1 MLPTPHRLPW
11 MSEEIDMMRDQA
23 RRFIE
28 KELVPQLARWREQG
42 RSDPAAWR
50 HLGEMGLL
58 LPELPQAYG
67 GAGGTL
73 AHQMVIQEELSRA
86 EASTGTVSVH
96 SIAAHYILDYG
107 TEAQKQRW
115 LPRLASGELLAA
127 IAMTEPGTGS
137 DLQAVRTRAE
147 RQGEHYIVNGAKTFI
162 TGGHN
167 AGLVVVVCKT
177 DPSKGAKGISLLVV
191 ETKDQ
196 PGFRVGRLLDKIGF
210 KASDTAELFFDDM
223 RVPADQLLGGVE
235 GQGFFQLMG
244 QLPFERL
251 QIAVSAVA
259 IIERAIELTLEYTK
273 ERRAFGQAVFD
284 FQNTR
289 FKLAECAT
297 TAHVMRCFVNDC
309 VQRLVEGRL
318 EAEAAYMAKWW
329 CSEQQCRVL
338 DECLQFFGGYG
349 YMNEYPIARLYADAR
364 VQKIYGGANEI
375 MKDLIARRLAS

>member
-1 MLPTPHRLPW
+1 M
-11 MSEEIDMMRDQA
+11 A
-23 RRFIE
+23 G
-28 KELVPQLARWREQG
+28 WRERG
-42 RSDPAAWR
+42 RSDPEAWR
-50 HLGEMGLL
+50 RFGEMGLL
-58 LPELPQAYG
+58 LPELPEAYG
-67 GAGGTL
+67 GSGATM
-73 AHQMVIQEELSRA
+73 AHQLVIQEELARA
-86 EASTGTVSVH
+86 EVTTGTSSVH

-147 RQGEHYIVNGAKTFI
+147 RDGEHYVVNGSKTFI

-167 AGLVVVVCKT
+167 AGLIVVVCKT
-177 DPSKGAKGISLLVV
+177 GAAQGAKGISLLVV
-191 ETKDQ
+191 ETQDQ
-196 PGFRVGRLLDKIGF
+196 PGFRLGRLLDKIGF

-223 RVPADQLLGGVE
+223 RVPADHLLGGVE

-244 QLPFERL
+244 QLPFERM
-251 QIAVSAVA
+251 QIAATA
-259 IIERAIELTLEYTK
+259 IGTVERALELTIEYTK
-273 ERRAFGQAVFD
+273 ERKAFGQAVFD

-297 TAHVMRCFVNDC
+297 TVHIMRCFVNDC
-309 VQRLVEGRL
+309 VQRLVDGRL
-318 EAEAAYMAKWW
+318 DPEAAYMAKWW
-329 CSEQQCRVL
+329 CSEQQCKLL

-349 YMNEYPIARLYADAR
+349 YMNEYPIARMYADAR

-375 MKDLIARRLAS
+375 MKDLIARKL

>member
-1 MLPTPHRLPW
+1 MLPVPHRHPW
-11 MSEEIDMMRDQA
+11 MTDEIDMMRDQA

-28 KELVPQLARWREQG
+28 REIAPQLERWRAQG
-42 RSDPAAWR
+42 RSDSAAWR

-58 LPELPQAYG
+58 LPELPEAYG
-67 GAGGTL
+67 GAGATL
-73 AHQMVIQEELSRA
+73 AHQMVIQDELSRA
-86 EASTGTVSVH
+86 EAATGTLGVH

-107 TEAQKQRW
+107 TDEQKQRW
-115 LPRLASGELLAA
+115 LPRMASGELLAA

-147 RQGEHYIVNGAKTFI
+147 RQGEHYVINGAKTFI

-167 AGLVVVVCKT
+167 AGLVVIVCKT
-177 DPSKGAKGISLLVV
+177 DAAKGAKGISLIVAEPQGLA
-191 ETKDQ
+191 
-196 PGFRVGRLLDKIGF
+196 GFRVGRLLDKIGM

-223 RVPADQLLGGVE
+223 RVPVANLIGGVE

-244 QLPFERL
+244 QLPFERT

-259 IIERAIELTLEYTK
+259 AAERALELTVQYTK
-273 ERRAFGQAVFD
+273 ERKAFGQPVFD

-297 TAHVMRCFVNDC
+297 TVHVMRCFVNDC
-309 VQRLVEGRL
+309 IQRLVDGQL
-318 EAEAAYMAKWW
+318 DPEAAYMAKWW
-329 CSEQQCRVL
+329 CSEQQCKVL

-349 YMNEYPIARLYADAR
+349 YMSEYPIARMYADAR

-375 MKDLIARRLAS
+375 MKDLISRKL